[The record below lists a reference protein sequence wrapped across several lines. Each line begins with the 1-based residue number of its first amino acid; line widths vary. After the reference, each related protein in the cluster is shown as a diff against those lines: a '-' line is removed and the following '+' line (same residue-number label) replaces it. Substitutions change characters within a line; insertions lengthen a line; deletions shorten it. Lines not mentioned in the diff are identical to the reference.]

1 MSIENEY
8 ENLDTDQEEAF
19 IQLSADELRKY
30 QNMLTFHVDHLSDES
45 ALFLAIDNAVTLSDN
60 LDKLQSFTPDML
72 PELRTIFNLITSVLP
87 RIKDP
92 TLKKMLEDNCAKI
105 TEFMG
110 NVQKYTPKQVA
121 TPYSQY
127 KSQIKS
133 MAKELTEWSP
143 CKETPDSFKVIADNL
158 VDPKIVKEEDQTY
171 SKELDIFF
179 EGVAD
184 SVRDLRQKQ
193 LEIRSKYNE
202 LSHNDELTSTED
214 QKKNIRRNLLLT
226 FSDQLIRERKTNE
239 E

>member
-1 MSIENEY
+1 MSIEVDY

-19 IQLSADELRKY
+19 IQLSADELVKY
-30 QNMLTFHVDHLSDES
+30 RNMLSFYVDHTSDDS

-87 RIKDP
+87 KIKDP

-110 NVQKYTPKQVA
+110 NVQKYTPHQVIP
-121 TPYSQY
+121 PYSQY
-127 KSQIKS
+127 KTQIKS
-133 MAKELTEWSP
+133 MAKGLTEWSP

-158 VDPKIVKEEDQTY
+158 VDPKVVKEEDKEY

-184 SVRDLRQKQ
+184 SIRDLRQKQ
-193 LEIRSKYNE
+193 LDIRSKYNE
-202 LSHNDELTSTED
+202 LSNNDNLTSPED
-214 QKKNIRRNLLLT
+214 QHKNIRRNLLLRY
-226 FSDQLIRERKTNE
+226 SDQLIKENRDQC
-239 E
+239 